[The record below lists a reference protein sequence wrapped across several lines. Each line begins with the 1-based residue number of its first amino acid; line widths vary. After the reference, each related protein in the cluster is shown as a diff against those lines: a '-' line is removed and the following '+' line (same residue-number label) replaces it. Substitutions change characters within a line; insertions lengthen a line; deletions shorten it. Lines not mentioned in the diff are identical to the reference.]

1 MNSLAKNSG
10 SFVDR
15 ERNGGS
21 MTGLNHDTDLLVSDY
36 AGPVSE
42 KGGSE
47 PLSPN
52 PQCKSAAVL
61 YAGIANYTGL
71 SEQNDERTQQ
81 RLAEA
86 IRIMMSHVASNN
98 GRIVHLAGDAILAEF
113 KDADNA
119 LHCAI
124 NVQLSARQWNANYN
138 VGRPVLFRISVN
150 LGDEASVQGDINGN
164 ATNLATRLEKLARSG
179 GICVSES
186 VMKDFG
192 DRSSIRFVAMD
203 KQSGKNIS
211 EPEHAFLIEFE
222 SHLMSELEFTSAI
235 KVSALTP

>member
-1 MNSLAKNSG
+1 
-10 SFVDR
+10 
-15 ERNGGS
+15 
-21 MTGLNHDTDLLVSDY
+21 MTGVNHDTDLLVSDY
-36 AGPVSE
+36 AGPVGEKERSE
-42 KGGSE
+42 S
-47 PLSPN
+47 LSPN
-52 PQCKSAAVL
+52 PQCKQAAVL
-61 YAGIANYTGL
+61 YAGIANHAGL
-71 SEQNDERTQQ
+71 SEQNDERTQG
-81 RLAEA
+81 RLADA
-86 IRIMMSHVASNN
+86 IRIMMSHVADNN

-124 NVQLSARQWNANYN
+124 NVQLSARQWNANFN
-138 VGRPVLFRISVN
+138 VGRPILFRISVN
-150 LGDEASVQGDINGN
+150 LGDETFAQGDIDGN
-164 ATNLATRLEKLARSG
+164 AENLAAKLEKLARAG

-186 VMKDFG
+186 VMKDLG

-203 KQSGKNIS
+203 KQCGKNIS